1 MLALSIMT
9 TRTKREK
16 GHIGDDKHLVH
27 PLSEFHQLWD
37 LFMTVR
43 RRVAAS
49 LVSVSPTPSPAGGGG
64 RLGLVVGSSRRLSLV
79 VGSSSSHDGASQS
92 LAVSGWSST
101 IRPLLMTARRRLSLS
116 RRRVVVVSSAP
127 RDGASSSRCVR
138 GGCASD
144 RVGPCVSFAPAR
156 SCIDRRGAIADRR
169 RGQ

>member
-49 LVSVSPTPSPAGGGG
+49 PRLRLAVSVS
-64 RLGLVVGSSRRLSLV
+64 RR
-79 VGSSSSHDGASQS
+79 G
-92 LAVSGWSST
+92 GWSS
-101 IRPLLMTARRRLSLS
+101 RVGRRF
-116 RRRVVVVSSAP
+116 VSSSQF
-127 RDGASSSRCVR
+127 G
-138 GGCASD
+138 
-144 RVGPCVSFAPAR
+144 
-156 SCIDRRGAIADRR
+156 RRFVLFS
-169 RGQ
+169 